1 MIKLTKK
8 NNAAYYIDYDG
19 NNLEDYLEFAKYL
32 STAPSRSFDDH
43 VLKWYCSNVDAQKIQ
58 DELNNRDIGSM
69 MKLKPYN
76 YQRQAIAFC
85 IKQSCG
91 IIHLPCGAG
100 KTPIGLG
107 AFLELRKRDE
117 SIRGMFVVKAALKDQ
132 WFTEVSKFTDL
143 RANVLYTL
151 KKATAKYESRIRKK
165 EKELE
170 KLSQDASKETDQVV
184 AVKKEIEDAR
194 KEQRKTFAKLFD
206 TEKYDIFVVNYETI
220 LDPMVRIMLHQ
231 KVKADFW
238 YIDEID
244 CIKSNT
250 ALRSRAIYEFN
261 KAKYRYGATATP
273 IRKNPKDL
281 FGIFSF
287 INPLLFPNEKVF
299 DRTYL
304 KFYYGRIS
312 GSQNEEQLA
321 EKVEPY
327 IFKRTFEQIADQL
340 PQQMVY
346 QIDCMFTD
354 KQKDM
359 WKKLSKEIDD
369 LGEQKKAMFNRFT
382 PQQLAKNVEYKRVC
396 DGISARQ
403 TFAQMLADSEDLLKM
418 SESNMAKQYIT
429 NSRSDKVEKCIALTE
444 KIIQSGQKVCIFS
457 RYLGTQ
463 DILKKAFAKSSVLKN
478 IKTNIL
484 IGGMSAEARKKSL
497 YEHNNLN
504 DHAIILASDAAEAGI
519 NLSRTGYMIEF
530 DLADSAAKQTQRHG
544 RIQRADSIHKKVVV
558 YQLMTKDSWDEI
570 AMKIVN
576 KKQGYADRIL
586 S

>member
-117 SIRGMFVVKAALKDQ
+117 SIRGVFVVKAALKDQ

-194 KEQRKTFAKLFD
+194 KEQRETFAKLFD

-327 IFKRTFEQIADQL
+327 IFKPVSYTHLTL
-340 PQQMVY
+340 P
-346 QIDCMFTD
+346 T
-354 KQKDM
+354 
-359 WKKLSKEIDD
+359 
-369 LGEQKKAMFNRFT
+369 KA
-382 PQQLAKNVEYKRVC
+382 
-396 DGISARQ
+396 
-403 TFAQMLADSEDLLKM
+403 
-418 SESNMAKQYIT
+418 
-429 NSRSDKVEKCIALTE
+429 
-444 KIIQSGQKVCIFS
+444 
-457 RYLGTQ
+457 
-463 DILKKAFAKSSVLKN
+463 
-478 IKTNIL
+478 
-484 IGGMSAEARKKSL
+484 
-497 YEHNNLN
+497 
-504 DHAIILASDAAEAGI
+504 
-519 NLSRTGYMIEF
+519 
-530 DLADSAAKQTQRHG
+530 
-544 RIQRADSIHKKVVV
+544 
-558 YQLMTKDSWDEI
+558 
-570 AMKIVN
+570 
-576 KKQGYADRIL
+576 
-586 S
+586 